1 MNKRK
6 PTGRMNSSKIK
17 RHILPLAILL
27 FLSSNLFAQRNS
39 DSLLQEVTLQAAVN
53 YAIKNQPIVQRSL
66 LDEQI
71 TERNIRSRLADWYPQ
86 VNFNYS
92 LQHNFLLPTSIIA
105 GNSVKAGLNNTS
117 SGQFTVSQ
125 TIFNKDV
132 LLAKRTGAD
141 VRLQSQLATSNNKI
155 DLAAN
160 VAKAFYDILATQQQ
174 IKVVSQ
180 NIVRIERSL
189 QDAYNQYKVGV
200 ADKVDY
206 KRATISLNNSKAILK
221 SNEEIIKAKVEYLKS
236 LMSYPEDGTLNIV
249 YDSLEMERNM
259 TLDTL
264 QNPDYKARI

>member
-1 MNKRK
+1 MSKRK
-6 PTGRMNSSKIK
+6 PTLDYMHFPKIK
-17 RHILPLAILL
+17 KHILTLTIL
-27 FLSSNLFAQRNS
+27 FISTGLFAQNNTG
-39 DSLLQEVTLQAAVN
+39 DSLLQEVTLQSAIN
-53 YAIKNQPIVQRSL
+53 YAIKNQPTVQRSL

-86 VNFNYS
+86 VNFNYN

-105 GNSVKAGLNNTS
+105 GNSVKAGVNNTS

-141 VRLQSQLATSNNKI
+141 VRQQAQLATSNNKI
-155 DLAAN
+155 DLAAS
-160 VAKAFYDILATQQQ
+160 VAKGFYDILATQQQ

-200 ADKVDY
+200 ADKVEY
-206 KRATISLNNSKAILK
+206 K
-221 SNEEIIKAKVEYLKS
+221 
-236 LMSYPEDGTLNIV
+236 
-249 YDSLEMERNM
+249 
-259 TLDTL
+259 
-264 QNPDYKARI
+264 